1 MSPHGR
7 PMGSCRST
15 ACEGA
20 PVSLVGPTLA
30 RQAHT
35 LRFYAAPADYA
46 HPSWWPAHFSALPG
60 AGPVPAP
67 QAAAHLSRWM
77 IGQYQLDP
85 PQDAAEL
92 CFDDAPT
99 RFWLLP
105 PELVRRVAVDIGV
118 ALRRNLIRRCI
129 SRASRDQLQAQFAA
143 ETLAF
148 ALSDAATALAPPPA
162 SPSAAERV
170 PGLAECALV
179 GGCMLLRTFASGSS
193 AQARRARLLFP
204 RAWRMRSSSSTQP
217 APALLPTA
225 VERALQLQPSWRW
238 LFC

>member
-1 MSPHGR
+1 MSVI
-7 PMGSCRST
+7 
-15 ACEGA
+15 A
-20 PVSLVGPTLA
+20 PALA
-30 RQAHT
+30 RQEHT
-35 LRFYAAPADYA
+35 LRFYAAPAEYA
-46 HPSWWPAHFSALPG
+46 HASWWPAHFAALPAAG
-60 AGPVPAP
+60 AAPAP

-77 IGQYQLDP
+77 LGQYQLGA
-85 PQDAAEL
+85 PQNAAEL
-92 CFDDAPT
+92 CFEDAAT

-105 PELVRRVAVDIGV
+105 PELVRRVAVDVGV

-129 SRASRDQLQAQFAA
+129 SRASRDRLQAQFAA
-143 ETLAF
+143 DTLAF
-148 ALSDAATALAPPPA
+148 ALSDAATALAPPPV
-162 SPSAAERV
+162 SPGAAERV

-179 GGCMLLRTFASGSS
+179 GGCMLLRTFPAGAS

>member
-1 MSPHGR
+1 MSFI
-7 PMGSCRST
+7 
-15 ACEGA
+15 A
-20 PVSLVGPTLA
+20 PALA
-30 RQAHT
+30 RQEHT
-35 LRFYAAPADYA
+35 LRFYAAPAEYA
-46 HPSWWPAHFSALPG
+46 HPSWWPAAFAALPG
-60 AGPVPAP
+60 AGQLPGPA
-67 QAAAHLSRWM
+67 AAAHLSCWM
-77 IGQYQLDP
+77 IGKYQLGT
-85 PQDAAEL
+85 PQNAAEL
-92 CFDDAPT
+92 AFEDAPS

-105 PELVRRVAVDIGV
+105 PELVRRVAMDIGV
-118 ALRRNLIRRCI
+118 ALRRNLVRRCI

-143 ETLAF
+143 DTLEF
-148 ALSDAATALAPPPA
+148 ALSDAVTALAPPPA

-179 GGCMLLRTFASGSS
+179 GGCMLLRSFAPGAS

-225 VERALQLQPSWRW
+225 VDRALQLQPSWRW

>member
-1 MSPHGR
+1 MSFI
-7 PMGSCRST
+7 
-15 ACEGA
+15 A
-20 PVSLVGPTLA
+20 PALA
-30 RQAHT
+30 RQEHT
-35 LRFYAAPADYA
+35 LRFYAAPAEYA
-46 HPSWWPAHFSALPG
+46 HPSWWPAAFAALPG
-60 AGPVPAP
+60 ACQLPAP
-67 QAAAHLSRWM
+67 AAAAHLSRWM
-77 IGQYQLDP
+77 IGQYQLGT
-85 PQDAAEL
+85 PQSAAEL
-92 CFDDAPT
+92 AFDDAPA

-105 PELVRRVAVDIGV
+105 PELVRRVAMDIGV
-118 ALRRNLIRRCI
+118 ALRRNLVRRCI

-143 ETLAF
+143 DTLEF

-179 GGCMLLRTFASGSS
+179 GGCMLLRSFAPGAS

-225 VERALQLQPSWRW
+225 VDRALQLQPSWRW

>member
-1 MSPHGR
+1 M
-7 PMGSCRST
+7 
-15 ACEGA
+15 AFIA
-20 PVSLVGPTLA
+20 PALA
-30 RQAHT
+30 RQEHT

-46 HPSWWPAHFSALPG
+46 HASWWPAGFTAPLG
-60 AGPVPAP
+60 AGAPVP

-77 IGQYQLDP
+77 IGQYQLGAP
-85 PQDAAEL
+85 HSAAEL
-92 CFDDAPT
+92 AFDDAPT

-105 PELVRRVAVDIGV
+105 PELVRRVAVDVGV
-118 ALRRNLIRRCI
+118 ALRRNLVRRCI
-129 SRASRDQLQAQFAA
+129 SRASRDQLQMQFAPD
-143 ETLAF
+143 TLDF
-148 ALSDAATALAPPPA
+148 ALSDAATALAPPPV
-162 SPSAAERV
+162 SSSAAERV

-179 GGCMLLRTFASGSS
+179 GGCMLLRTFPSSAS

-204 RAWRMRSSSSTQP
+204 RAWRMRSSSSTLP